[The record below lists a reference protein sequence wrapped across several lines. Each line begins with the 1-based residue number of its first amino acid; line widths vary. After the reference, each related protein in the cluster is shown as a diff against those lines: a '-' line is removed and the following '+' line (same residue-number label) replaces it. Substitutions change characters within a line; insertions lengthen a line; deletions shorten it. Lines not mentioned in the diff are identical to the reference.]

1 MIILDGGMGNELLKR
16 TNISSAGLWSA
27 QFLLDSPNL
36 VEEVHQDYINA
47 GAKVITT
54 NTYSTIPSYLS
65 KQNAS
70 HLMEDLIIKAGS
82 IAREVSNSNLKKNIL
97 VAGGLPPLDE
107 SYRPDLVPNK
117 DIAIPIY
124 EKMITLLNPFV
135 DFFICETI
143 SSINESSHV
152 LNALK
157 NTALADKKIWLSWT
171 LLEEKN
177 CRLRSGESIE
187 DAFNFAE
194 KFNPDAYLFNCTD
207 PEAIT
212 EGLKTLKKLTD
223 KPIGAY
229 PNVFGVPYDWTL
241 DNAVEVD
248 PRNLT
253 VEQFV
258 QYKNVWEEIGAE
270 IVGGCC
276 GIGPDYISAI
286 S

>member
-1 MIILDGGMGNELLKR
+1 
-16 TNISSAGLWSA
+16 
-27 QFLLDSPNL
+27 
-36 VEEVHQDYINA
+36 
-47 GAKVITT
+47 
-54 NTYSTIPSYLS
+54 
-65 KQNAS
+65 
-70 HLMEDLIIKAGS
+70 
-82 IAREVSNSNLKKNIL
+82 
-97 VAGGLPPLDE
+97 
-107 SYRPDLVPNK
+107 
-117 DIAIPIY
+117 
-124 EKMITLLNPFV
+124 MITLLNPFV

-171 LLEEKN
+171 LLEDKN

-207 PEAIT
+207 PDAIT
-212 EGLKTLKKLTD
+212 QGLKTLKKLTD

-241 DNAVEVD
+241 DNKVEVD

-258 QYKNVWEEIGAE
+258 QYKNVCFQIPGAE
-270 IVGGCC
+270 DGDGSNERVAAKEFLEDLSDTLYYSDVTINTASTMSLDAIAHDKPV
-276 GIGPDYISAI
+276 INIAFDMVDKPYFKSVERYYEFVHYQPIIDSNATSIAKNKIELYEYLESYILDMDPMNSEDI
-286 S
+286 TTYSLLSKKRKRGQYTTSYPSHLQHFRQ